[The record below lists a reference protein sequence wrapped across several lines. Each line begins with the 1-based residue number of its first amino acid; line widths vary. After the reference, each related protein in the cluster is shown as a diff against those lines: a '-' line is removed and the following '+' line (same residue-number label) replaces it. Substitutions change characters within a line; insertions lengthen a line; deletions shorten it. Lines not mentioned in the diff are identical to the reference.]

1 MRRIVDVR
9 KQDLLELVQQMPDE
23 IDVEELQYRL
33 YVLEKLRRSEESI
46 RAGRVVS
53 HEEARRRMDEWRR

>member
-1 MRRIVDVR
+1 MR
-9 KQDLLELVQQMPDE
+9 KQDVLDLVQQMPDE
-23 IDVEELQYRL
+23 FDIEELQYHL

-53 HEEARRRMDEWRR
+53 HEEAKRRMDEWRR

>member
-1 MRRIVDVR
+1 MRKEDVL
-9 KQDLLELVQQMPDE
+9 DLVQQMPDE
-23 IDVEELQYRL
+23 IDIEELQYRL

-53 HEEARRRMDEWRR
+53 HEEAKRQMDEWRR

>member
-1 MRRIVDVR
+1 MR
-9 KQDLLELVQQMPDE
+9 KQDVLDLVQQMPDE
-23 IDVEELQYRL
+23 IDIEELQYRL

-53 HEEARRRMDEWRR
+53 HEEAKRQMDEWRR